1 MKCLITGAS
10 KGIGRAIAIK
20 LAQRSEVNVILA
32 YNRDHAGAEETAAS
46 VRELGSKATTLQ
58 ADLSTAAGAQN
69 LISETLERLG
79 GIDVLVNN
87 AGVTKDGLALQMTDA
102 DWMDVINTNLNSAF
116 FLSRAVAKPMM
127 LKRSGRIINLSSVAF
142 RRPNRGQVNYVASK
156 GGLEGL
162 TRALA
167 VELAAK
173 GVTVNAVS
181 PGIIE
186 TEMSARIRD
195 AAGKE
200 LKKAI
205 PARRFGRPEEVAELV
220 AFLTSEAAAY
230 ITGQVIGVDGGLGA

>member
-20 LAQRSEVNVILA
+20 LAQRSEVNVMLA

-156 GGLEGL
+156 GVSKGSPEHSLL
-162 TRALA
+162 NLPQRVLPSMPCHQALSK
-167 VELAAK
+167 L
-173 GVTVNAVS
+173 
-181 PGIIE
+181 
-186 TEMSARIRD
+186 R
-195 AAGKE
+195 
-200 LKKAI
+200 
-205 PARRFGRPEEVAELV
+205 
-220 AFLTSEAAAY
+220 
-230 ITGQVIGVDGGLGA
+230 